1 MRIALLALLALI
13 SCAAPGTE
21 DMEPQSYVAI
31 QDSASYYFSRID
43 SGLATSEEL
52 DLAKKYFISEDSLV
66 VSDPKR
72 LMQAGLVLMSG
83 SEDYLY
89 GVNYL
94 IILTKKFPQHHFAP
108 EALMQLA
115 LFFEN
120 RFGDQER
127 SNNYL
132 FALIKRYPNHT
143 LTQQA
148 KSLLSINADEELNT
162 IQNWLN
168 KK

>member
-1 MRIALLALLALI
+1 MRIALLALLGMI
-13 SCAAPGTE
+13 SCAAPATE
-21 DMEPQSYVAI
+21 DFRSQSVVAVN
-31 QDSASYYFSRID
+31 DSASYYFNRID

-52 DLAKKYFISEDSLV
+52 VLAKKYFISEDSLV

-83 SEDYLY
+83 NEDYLY

-94 IILTKKFPQHHFAP
+94 IILTKKFPQHNFAP

-132 FALIKRYPNHT
+132 YALTKRYPNHS
-143 LTQQA
+143 LTEQA
-148 KSLLSINADEELNT
+148 KSLLAINADEELNT

>member
-1 MRIALLALLALI
+1 MRIVLLAFVGIL
-13 SCAAPGTE
+13 SCSAPEAE
-21 DMEPQSYVAI
+21 DYTAEVTVSVA
-31 QDSASYYFSRID
+31 DSALYYFQRID
-43 SGLATSEEL
+43 SGVATSEEL
-52 DLAKKYFISEDSLV
+52 ESAKKYFISEDSLV

-83 SEDYLY
+83 GEDYLY

-94 IILTKKFPQHHFAP
+94 ITLTKKYPQHSFAP

-120 RFGDQER
+120 RFNDKEHSR
-127 SNNYL
+127 NYL
-132 FALIKRYPNHT
+132 RSLMDRYPKHE
-143 LTQQA
+143 LSEQA
-148 KSLLSINADEELNT
+148 EALLLLGSDEELNT

-168 KK
+168 KE

>member
-1 MRIALLALLALI
+1 MRIALLALFGLI
-13 SCAAPGTE
+13 SCASPGSE
-21 DMEPQSYVAI
+21 DLGSQSFVSI

-43 SGLATSEEL
+43 SGLVTSVEL
-52 DLAKKYFISEDSLV
+52 ELAKKYFISQDSLV

-83 SEDYLY
+83 GKDYLY

-94 IILTKKFPQHHFAP
+94 IILTKKYPKHRFAP

-132 FALIKRYPNHT
+132 YALINRYPNHA
-143 LTQQA
+143 LTEQA
-148 KSLLSINADEELNT
+148 KSLLSINADELNT

>member
-1 MRIALLALLALI
+1 MRIALLALLGFI
-13 SCAAPGTE
+13 SCATPESDVQGQQVT
-21 DMEPQSYVAI
+21 VAVS
-31 QDSASYYFSRID
+31 DSALYYFGRID

-52 DLAKKYFISEDSLV
+52 DLAKKYFLYQDSLV

-132 FALIKRYPNHT
+132 YALIKRYPNHT
-143 LTQQA
+143 LTEQA